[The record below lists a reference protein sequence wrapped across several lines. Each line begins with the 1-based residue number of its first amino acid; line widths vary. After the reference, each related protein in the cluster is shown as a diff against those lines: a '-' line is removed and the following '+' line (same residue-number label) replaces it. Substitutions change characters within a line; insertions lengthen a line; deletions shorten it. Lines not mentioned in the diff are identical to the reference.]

1 VKELSPAV
9 EPLSREVLFD
19 RFKAEIDIR
28 ISLPNDDPPVLS
40 VDIYS
45 FQPQVHPDTHLGF
58 WHFRLE
64 KGEHL
69 LRFRFD
75 FSTIGD
81 ASLRAFAGSREIA
94 PEHHWVNPDYRVT
107 LLQDCKF
114 VFWTKDDQILLLK
127 RILLQVR
134 DPEILRAFYD
144 RQFATEGYHPEAPF
158 LDRLYHYKLRI
169 LKKYFGRYYRGRV
182 LDIGCGLC
190 LFTKIGKSWD
200 FQIVAGDLVPA
211 QVLERKKERAD
222 ICWTAFDA
230 AAPPFKPGS
239 FDGLFAGEI
248 LEHLPRPEEAL
259 WEWNRVLKPGGTLIL
274 TTPNRE
280 RRTNMLN
287 RENWPYS
294 PDHLREFGFAELNR
308 EMLPRAGFKPIKKKG
323 IYLELWTRS
332 NRWWFEDYLQREG
345 NTLRNLTFMKVL
357 YRAGFI
363 FPRRSL
369 DLITVAKK
377 IDSGPAGN

>member
-1 VKELSPAV
+1 MTERLPEI

-19 RFKAEIDIR
+19 RFKAEIDVR
-28 ISLPNDDPPVLS
+28 ISLPDDDPPVLS

-75 FSTIGD
+75 FSKIGD
-81 ASLRAFAGSREIA
+81 ASLRAFAGNREIV

-107 LLQDCKF
+107 PLQDCKF
-114 VFWTKDDQILLLK
+114 VFWSKDDRILLLK
-127 RILLQVR
+127 RILLQIR

-158 LDRLYHYKLRI
+158 LDRLYHFKLRL
-169 LKKYFGRYYRGRV
+169 LKKYFSRYFRGRV
-182 LDIGCGLC
+182 LDVGCGLC
-190 LFTKIGKSWD
+190 LFTKIAKSWN
-200 FQIVAGDLVPA
+200 FRIVAGDFVPA

-222 ICWTAFDA
+222 VGWTAFDA

-248 LEHLPRPEEAL
+248 LEHLPGPEDAL
-259 WEWNRVLKPGGTLIL
+259 REWNRVLKPGGILIL

-280 RRTNMLN
+280 RRTNVLN

-294 PDHLREFGFAELNR
+294 PDHLREFGFDELNGDL
-308 EMLPRAGFKPIKKKG
+308 LPRAGFEPIKKKG

-332 NRWWFEDYLQREG
+332 NRWWVEDYLQREG
-345 NTLRNLTFMKVL
+345 NTLRNVRLMKIL
-357 YRAGFI
+357 YRAGFV

-369 DLITVAKK
+369 DLITVARKVH
-377 IDSGPAGN
+377 D

>member
-1 VKELSPAV
+1 MKELSPAV